1 MATVFSLSLFPLMDF
16 YLPYAKSRFHGI
28 SSGTGPQLLI
38 CLHGFGESAAH
49 FAPLAEGLGDR
60 FTIVALD
67 MPLHGDTSWE
77 EDRPFEK
84 SDLKAVVEMVL
95 REHEKEH
102 FSLLGYSMG
111 GRLALCLVEIM
122 ADRIDNLV
130 MLAADGLRNNPWH
143 MFVTQTSIGNRIFKY
158 NTDNPRLFFTLLEL
172 WRKLGLLNQSVYKF
186 ALHRMNQ
193 QVKREQV
200 YNIWTLMRRMMPDKK
215 KCRQLLG
222 DHHIF
227 TLLIFG
233 KYDRVIPPVLGTRFM
248 DGSFPCKMLVLD
260 KGHQLISKE
269 LASVIK
275 TNLT

>member
-1 MATVFSLSLFPLMDF
+1 MDF
-16 YLPYAKSRFHGI
+16 YLPYAKSQFHGT

-49 FAPLAEGLGDR
+49 FAPLAAGLGDM

-67 MPLHGDTSWE
+67 MPLHGETKWNE
-77 EDRPFEK
+77 ERPFEK
-84 SDLKAVVEMVL
+84 TDLEAIIQLVL
-95 REHEKEH
+95 ERQGKER

-122 ADRIDNLV
+122 ASRIDHLI

-143 MFVTQTSIGNRIFKY
+143 MFVTQTSVGNKLFKY
-158 NTDNPRLFFTLLEL
+158 NTDHPQLFFALLKG

-186 ALHRMNQ
+186 ALHRMDKTE
-193 QVKREQV
+193 KRLQV
-200 YNIWTLMRRMMPDKK
+200 YNVWTTMRRMMPDKK
-215 KCRQLLG
+215 KCKQLLARYNVL
-222 DHHIF
+222 

-248 DGSFPCKMLVLD
+248 DGSFTCKMLVLE

-269 LASVIK
+269 LGSIIK
-275 TNLT
+275 TNI